1 MTIQARRV
9 RIRLFEGERAQVE
22 QEVERYLH
30 AVSIENLELVSVGYN
45 YQAPE
50 VGLRAG
56 TTEQVAPATHG
67 VCVVLAER
75 LEVNQ

>member
-1 MTIQARRV
+1 MIHARRV
-9 RIRLFEGERAQVE
+9 TIHLFDGESYRVE
-22 QEVERYLH
+22 QDVNAFLQARGAQGGAER
-30 AVSIENLELVSVGYN
+30 ELVSIQYN

-50 VGLRAG
+50 VNESGDEVG
-56 TTEQVAPATHG
+56 SATHG